1 MRCKCGFNS
10 FDHNLVCPRCHKDL
24 TATRRLLNLD
34 IPAPGVINFFQ
45 IAGQRMVTPQP
56 FPGAARSGEDFGEDF
71 QSLEYIQPLA
81 QDSSRPMSVEETT
94 PGPPQVSP
102 DAAPAPLRVFA
113 APLVP
118 VEAVQA
124 EEPFNDI
131 EVTDDFEADQPR
143 SGSRARTEAASAPV
157 NSLSAHLAAMDQI
170 KSTLTETGDLIPE
183 AEHDGTSAAP
193 APDRA
198 ARPGEGGD
206 DDFFD

>member
-10 FDHNLVCPRCHKDL
+10 FDHNLACPRCHRDL

-45 IAGQRMVTPQP
+45 IAGQRTVTPQP
-56 FPGAARSGEDFGEDF
+56 FLGAGGSGEDFGEYLDEEL

-81 QDSSRPMSVEETT
+81 HDSGRPLSVEETT
-94 PGPPQVSP
+94 PGPPQVP
-102 DAAPAPLRVFA
+102 PYAAPAPLRVFA

-124 EEPFNDI
+124 EEPFNGI
-131 EVTDDFEADQPR
+131 EAADDFGVDQPR
-143 SGSRARTEAASAPV
+143 SGSRARTEADYAPV
-157 NSLSAHLAAMDQI
+157 NPLSAHLAAMDQI

-183 AEHDGTSAAP
+183 A
-193 APDRA
+193 
-198 ARPGEGGD
+198 ARPGEGGGD
-206 DDFFD
+206 DLSD